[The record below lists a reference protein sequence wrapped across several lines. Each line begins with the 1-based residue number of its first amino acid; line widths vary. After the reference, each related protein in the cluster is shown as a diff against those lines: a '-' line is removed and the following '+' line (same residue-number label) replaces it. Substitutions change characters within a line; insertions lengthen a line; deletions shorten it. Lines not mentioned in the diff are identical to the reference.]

1 MTHDSIFP
9 FACVT
14 HGNAISPFFVEKI
27 TKIFGKKEEEPNSS
41 YQINQQK
48 NKNF

>member
-1 MTHDSIFP
+1 MDFEGEKKKRQYFA

-14 HGNAISPFFVEKI
+14 HGDAISPFFVEKI

-41 YQINQQK
+41 YQIN
-48 NKNF
+48 